1 MEEKKEKL
9 LQDLV
14 NRLYWMNAYM
24 EKLTG
29 SDSLHTTT
37 LLVEAK
43 ALGVT
48 PAPELRFG
56 YVTLA
61 RNGLNIEPVDR
72 PPSP

>member
-1 MEEKKEKL
+1 MDEKKEKL

-29 SDSLHTTT
+29 GDSLHTTT

-48 PAPELRFG
+48 PVPELRFG
-56 YVTLA
+56 YTIMA
-61 RNGLNIEPVDR
+61 RNRLNIEPAEKVG
-72 PPSP
+72 PT

>member
-1 MEEKKEKL
+1 MDEKKEKL

-14 NRLYWMNAYM
+14 NRLHWMNRYM

-29 SDSLHTTT
+29 GDSLHTTT

-43 ALGVT
+43 ALGVV

-56 YVTLA
+56 YITLA
-61 RNGLNIEPVDR
+61 RNGLNVEPVEK
-72 PPSP
+72 PGPT